1 MKNRALLHSTTRD
14 SIPIQMEALVSLWHG
29 YLSSALTRH
38 ATHGRMD
45 MHERARG
52 EGHPL
57 DARCLH
63 PRLVAMICR
72 AAAFE
77 RRRVLPGRALAKS
90 VPNTGTGAVFSAA
103 ETGADVQ
110 LVAEVRGS

>member
-1 MKNRALLHSTTRD
+1 MNNRALLHSTSRD

-52 EGHPL
+52 EGHHL
-57 DARCLH
+57 DARCL
-63 PRLVAMICR
+63 PRLVAMRCR

-90 VPNTGTGAVFSAA
+90 VPNCGTGAAFSAA

-110 LVAEVRGS
+110 LVAEVRDS

>member
-1 MKNRALLHSTTRD
+1 
-14 SIPIQMEALVSLWHG
+14 
-29 YLSSALTRH
+29 
-38 ATHGRMD
+38 MD

-57 DARCLH
+57 DADGLR
-63 PRLVAMICR
+63 RRR
-72 AAAFE
+72 AAMTCPAAGFE

-90 VPNTGTGAVFSAA
+90 VPNIGTGAAFSAA
-103 ETGADVQ
+103 ETGAGLQ